1 MPTFAYSG
9 RTRGGQTVTGERM
22 ADTMDAAIAALRREQ
37 ITVTRIDPA
46 KAAKAEAKEVKPG
59 APKPGKS
66 VPSKNLAIF
75 TRQFSVMID
84 AGLPLVQCLDILGK
98 QEPHKNFSAVILKVR
113 EDVEAGA
120 ALADSMKKHPKT
132 FDALYSNMIAA
143 GEAGGILDTILKRLA
158 VYIEKNVK
166 LKSEVKSAMIYPIA
180 VIVIAAL
187 VVGAILWKVIP
198 TFASLFQGLGAQLPL
213 PTRVVIAASDMV
225 VAWGWLFLIVLGIL
239 GYLINRY
246 YATPAGRH
254 AIDALLLKT
263 PILGNILRKVAVA
276 RFCRTLSTLLASGV
290 PILDGLDITART
302 AGNAIIEDAILL
314 TRRGIERGETV
325 SGPLRET
332 RVFPSMVVQMINVG
346 ETTGAL
352 DTMLSKIA
360 DFYEDEVDAAVA
372 GLLTLLE
379 PVMIAFLGVVVGGIV
394 IAMYLPIFDLISK
407 LTG

>member
-9 RTRGGQTVTGERM
+9 RTRGGQIVTGERS
-22 ADTMDAAIAALRREQ
+22 ADTVDAAVAALRREQ
-37 ITVTRIDPA
+37 ILVTRIDQA
-46 KAAKAEAKEVKPG
+46 KAKAE
-59 APKPGKS
+59 PKQKATGKT
-66 VPSKNLAIF
+66 VPAKNLAIF

-98 QEPHKNFSAVILKVR
+98 QEPNKSFSAAILKVR

-120 ALADSMKKHPKT
+120 ALADAMKKHPKT
-132 FDALYSNMIAA
+132 FDTLYSNMIAA

-166 LKSEVKSAMIYPIA
+166 LKGEVKSAMIYPIA
-180 VIVIAAL
+180 VIVIATL
-187 VVGAILWKVIP
+187 VVAAILWKVIP
-198 TFASLFQGLGAQLPL
+198 TFATLFAGLGAQLPL
-213 PTRVVIAASDMV
+213 PTRIVIAMSNGV
-225 VAWGWLFLIVLGIL
+225 VAWGWLVVVALVGLGWAL
-239 GYLINRY
+239 RQY
-246 YATPAGRH
+246 YATDGGRH
-254 AIDALLLKT
+254 AIDALMLKL
-263 PILGNILRKVAVA
+263 PVLGGILRKVAVA

-302 AGNAIIEDAILL
+302 AGNAIIEDAIQT
-314 TRRGIERGETV
+314 TRAGIERGETV
-325 SGPLRET
+325 SGPLKDT
-332 RVFPSMVVQMINVG
+332 NVFPSMVVQMINVG

-352 DTMLSKIA
+352 DNMLSKIA
-360 DFYEDEVDAAVA
+360 DFYEEEVDTAVA

-379 PVMIAFLGVVVGGIV
+379 PIMIAFLGVVVGGIV